1 MMQSILIL
9 LIAIISIS
17 ILGIIVTTFLRRWMH
32 EKKFSRLDRLKIE
45 YKERLGEI
53 LNHDSASISSLK
65 QEIEAD
71 ALRSEALEETLY
83 RHYNE
88 SFHFLST
95 IESLGY
101 IEKYQSILASNTSVL
116 RKAYAAD
123 RIGRFRHNGSV
134 ALLEQCAK
142 KSLTSVE
149 FINVVFKSLALIGTD
164 EALKSIIILLP
175 NVLKHHS
182 ISQKN
187 AEMVLLT
194 FSPNYVNL
202 LLDACTHY
210 QISGEKEAQLVMLD
224 AISRSPSSRESID
237 YCLDI
242 LHSDDAELSVRAL
255 RHLGNVPL
263 ETGFDISAVIQMLN
277 HPKWFVRV
285 QAIGVLKYRLKRD
298 DALKFLF
305 LLQDSAWQVRRNF
318 AELLVSYKADV
329 LNTMVQIIRGNDN
342 YAKESIAEA
351 IQMEGFFAE
360 ILGYITPES
369 LYCDNAKIIVQYL
382 NEIGLIDWENSVDLN
397 SYPEFTRQTITNLL
411 ATKENNHA

>member
-17 ILGIIVTTFLRRWMH
+17 ILGIIVTTFLRRWIH
-32 EKKFSRLDRLKIE
+32 EKRFSRLDRLKIE
-45 YKERLGEI
+45 YKERLESI
-53 LNHDSASISSLK
+53 LKNEGISIASLR
-65 QEIEAD
+65 QEIEND
-71 ALRSEALEETLY
+71 PLRSEALEETLY

-88 SFHFLST
+88 NFHFLST
-95 IESLGY
+95 IEGLGY
-101 IEKYQSILASNTSVL
+101 IEKYQSILTSNTSTL
-116 RKAYAAD
+116 KKAFAAD
-123 RIGRFRHNGSV
+123 RLGRFRHNGSV
-134 ALLEQCAK
+134 SLLEQCAK
-142 KSLTSVE
+142 KSLDNVE
-149 FINVVFKSLALIGTD
+149 FVNVIFKSLALIGTD
-164 EALKSIIILLP
+164 ESLKAIVTLLP
-175 NVLKHHS
+175 DALQHHS

-194 FSPNYVNL
+194 FSPNYVDL

-210 QISGEKEAQLVMLD
+210 QNSGEKDAQHVMLD
-224 AISRSPSSRESID
+224 AISRCPSSSRSIN

-242 LHSDDAELSVRAL
+242 LHRDDAELSVRAL
-255 RHLGNVPL
+255 RHLSNVPL
-263 ETGFDISAVIQMLN
+263 ETHFDLCTVSTILN

-285 QAIGVLKYRLKRD
+285 QAIGVLKYRLERD

-305 LLQDSAWQVRRNF
+305 LLEDSAWQVRRNF

-329 LNTMVQIIRGNDN
+329 LNTMVQIIQGNDN

-360 ILGYITPES
+360 LLRHITPES
-369 LYCDNAKIIVQYL
+369 VYYDNAKIIVQYL

-397 SYPEFTRQTITNLL
+397 SYPALTQQTIANLL